1 MFLGE
6 YPYSLDERG
15 RVAVPPRFRDEFK
28 AGMVLSRGL
37 DRCVTAYSPE
47 GWERL
52 IGRLDTLSFTQ
63 ADARRLQRAVY
74 GGAFEAEMDRQ
85 GRVLVPGQLR
95 EYANIRQSVVIVG
108 MRDHLE
114 LWDAQSWQEERAAL
128 EANTPEI
135 AERLHG

>member
-15 RVAVPPRFRDEFK
+15 RVAIPPRFRDEFK
-28 AGMVLSRGL
+28 VGLVLSRGL

-52 IGRLDTLSFTQ
+52 ISRLDALSFTQ

-74 GGAFEAEMDRQ
+74 GGAFEVELDRQ

-114 LWDAQSWQEERAAL
+114 LWDAAQWDLERAAL
-128 EANTPEI
+128 EADTPEI